1 MKLFIIF
8 LKIFVQNKVIYTKN
22 EKVSEVKTKKKWK
35 MNGLKVGFKRTGFF
49 QNKFLDYIL
58 AQNQGMI

>member
-22 EKVSEVKTKKKWK
+22 EKVSEVKTKKK
-35 MNGLKVGFKRTGFF
+35 
-49 QNKFLDYIL
+49 
-58 AQNQGMI
+58 